1 MLQLKRVYDA
11 PSPKDGFRVLI
22 ERFWPRDLTEKHAKV
37 DLWLKEVAPSA
48 ALHQV
53 YGEDPGPNCWEEF
66 ERLYRDEL
74 RNKHK
79 SIKVLREKSEQGTVT
94 LLHAAHDQKHNS
106 ALILK
111 RFLEEAMRG

>member
-11 PSPKDGFRVLI
+11 PSPTDGFRVLI

-37 DLWLKEVAPSA
+37 DLWLKEVAPSE
-48 ALHQV
+48 ALHQA
-53 YGEDPGPNCWEEF
+53 YGEDPGPERWEDF

-74 RNKHK
+74 GNKHK
-79 SIKVLREKSEQGTVT
+79 SIKVLREKSKYGTLT
-94 LLHAAHDQKHNS
+94 LLHAAHDQEHNS

-111 RFLEEAMRG
+111 RFLEEAMPG